1 MMSRN
6 SNIKNKHKI
15 THDFILDLYKETKK
29 MNPAEKL
36 QTVEKLKRLI
46 KYIGEEI
53 IVDLT
58 DTNV

>member
-36 QTVEKLKRLI
+36 QTVEK
-46 KYIGEEI
+46 
-53 IVDLT
+53 VDKIYRRR
-58 DTNV
+58 DHSRSFRH

>member
-1 MMSRN
+1 MPRKTPV
-6 SNIKNKHKI
+6 KNKHKI
-15 THDFILDLYKETKK
+15 THDFILSLYKETKTMDK
-29 MNPAEKL
+29 AEKE
-36 QTVEKLKRLI
+36 QTVEKLRKLI

>member
-1 MMSRN
+1 MLRKIST
-6 SNIKNKHKI
+6 KNKHKI
-15 THDFILDLYKETKK
+15 THDFILSLYKETKTMDK
-29 MNPAEKL
+29 AEKE
-36 QTVEKLKRLI
+36 QTVEKLKKMI

>member
-1 MMSRN
+1 MPRKSPV
-6 SNIKNKHKI
+6 KNKHKI
-15 THDFILDLYKETKK
+15 THDFILSLYKETKTMDK
-29 MNPAEKL
+29 TEKE
-36 QTVEKLKRLI
+36 QTVEKLRKLI